1 MTNKSTFIDLFSG
14 IGGFRIGF
22 EKAGFECL
30 MSSEINNYCKAT
42 YQNNFGEMP
51 LCDVTKIPLNEIP
64 NHDVL
69 TAGFPC
75 QPFSICGKKRGF
87 EDTRG
92 TLFFHICEIINEK
105 QPKVVLL
112 ENVKHLIHHDGGNT
126 LTVILNSLEELGYH
140 VNFKLL
146 NAKNFGVP
154 QNRERIIIFA
164 TRKKPFNFSKC
175 NFAKTKPLENFLDD
189 DNDDFEFLNKDEY
202 TLIENPVTQKESGL
216 IFIGHRNKAIRKAGV
231 RENTEHLSRVHKQP
245 NRIYSVKGTH
255 PTLPSQES
263 SGRFFIYLPNKDAVR
278 KLTIKECYR
287 IMGFPENFRISESKS
302 EAYKQI
308 GNSVCIPMVT
318 ELATQIL
325 NQQLLSTNESQR
337 TATRNLQF
345 CLEFDYA

>member
-1 MTNKSTFIDLFSG
+1 MNNQPTFIDLFSG

-30 MSSEINNYCKAT
+30 MSSEINGYCKKT
-42 YQNNFGEMP
+42 YQNNFGESP
-51 LCDVTKIPLNEIP
+51 LCDITKIPLNEIP

-92 TLFFHICEIINEK
+92 TLFFHICEIINAK

-112 ENVKHLIHHDGGNT
+112 ENVKHLIHHDKGNT

-140 VNFKLL
+140 TNFKLL
-146 NAKNFGVP
+146 NAKNFGIP

-164 TRKKPFNFSKC
+164 TKNKPFDFSTC
-175 NFAKTKPLENFLDD
+175 SFTKTKPLENFLDN
-189 DNDDFEFLNKDEY
+189 DNGDFEFLNKDEY

-216 IFIGHRNKAIRKAGV
+216 IFVGYRNKAIRKAGV
-231 RENTEHLSRVHKQP
+231 RENTERLSRVHKQP
-245 NRIYSVKGTH
+245 NRIYSIKGTH
-255 PTLPSQES
+255 PTLPSQEA
-263 SGRFFIYLPNKDAVR
+263 SGRFFIYLPDKDAVR

-287 IMGFPENFRISESKS
+287 IMGFPENFKISESKS
-302 EAYKQI
+302 EAYKQV

-318 ELATQIL
+318 ELVTQIL
-325 NQQLLSTNESQR
+325 NQKLLSTDESQR
-337 TATRNLQF
+337 ITKRNVQF
-345 CLEFDYA
+345 SLDFDYA

>member
-1 MTNKSTFIDLFSG
+1 MKENYTFIDLFSG

-22 EKAGFECL
+22 EKAGFKCV
-30 MSSEINNYCKAT
+30 MSSEINDYCKT
-42 YQNNFGEMP
+42 IYQKNFGEMP

-105 QPKVVLL
+105 QPKVILL
-112 ENVKHLIHHDGGNT
+112 ENVKHLIHHDSGNT
-126 LTVILNSLEELGYH
+126 LSVILNSLEELGYH

-164 TRKKPFNFSKC
+164 TRKKAFNFSKC
-175 NFAKTKPLENFLDD
+175 NFIKTQPLEDFLD
-189 DNDDFEFLNKDEY
+189 NDGDFEFLNKDEY
-202 TLIENPVTQKESGL
+202 TLIENPITQKESGL
-216 IFIGHRNKAIRKAGV
+216 MFVGYRNKAIRKAGV

-263 SGRFFIYLPNKDAVR
+263 SGRFFIYLPDKDAVR
-278 KLTIKECYR
+278 KLTVRECYR
-287 IMGFPENFRISESKS
+287 IMGFPENFKISESKS

-308 GNSVCIPMVT
+308 GNSVCVPMVT
-318 ELATQIL
+318 ELATQII
-325 NQQLLSTNESQR
+325 NQQLLNTNESQR
-337 TATRNLQF
+337 IINRNLQF
-345 CLEFDYA
+345 SLEFDYA